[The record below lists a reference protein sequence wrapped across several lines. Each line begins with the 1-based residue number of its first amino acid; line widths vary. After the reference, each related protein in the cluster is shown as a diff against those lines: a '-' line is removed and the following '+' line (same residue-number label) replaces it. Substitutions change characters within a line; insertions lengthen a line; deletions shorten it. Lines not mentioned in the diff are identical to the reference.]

1 MLYYLPIALNV
12 FCIYHIIKNK
22 ISYHWIFLIIF
33 IPIIGS
39 IVYILMNVINKQD
52 VEKVQDGLTAV
63 INPTKKVKEL
73 SKKLAFSDTFQN
85 KVDLADAYFELN
97 DFKNAITY
105 YENAID
111 SNFSGDTYVISKLI
125 DAHYYVKNYDKAINY
140 YKQLFEITDIIK
152 PKNQLH
158 YGLSLANLGK
168 PKSAERAFKKI
179 DINFSNYNERLAFA
193 EFLVEKKKNE
203 KAKKILQEILDESKH
218 FTKSNRKIYR
228 QTIAVVKSILNKL

>member
-1 MLYYLPIALNV
+1 
-12 FCIYHIIKNK
+12 
-22 ISYHWIFLIIF
+22 
-33 IPIIGS
+33 
-39 IVYILMNVINKQD
+39 MNVINKQD
-52 VEKVQDGLTAV
+52 VEKVQDGLTSV

-73 SKKLAFSDTFQN
+73 TKKLAFSDTFQN

-105 YENAID
+105 YKNAID

-125 DAHYYVKNYDKAINY
+125 DAHYYVKNYDKVISY
-140 YKQLFEITDIIK
+140 YKQLFEIMDIIK

-168 PKSAERAFKKI
+168 PKSAERALKKI

-193 EFLVEKKKNE
+193 EFLMEKKKNE
-203 KAKKILQEILDESKH
+203 EAKKILQEILDESKH
-218 FTKSNRKIYR
+218 FTKSNRKTYR
-228 QTIAVVKSILNKL
+228 QTIATVKSILNKL